1 MQELLS
7 SHINQETF
15 ERDLSGMKVLFVF
28 PNIGYDGANPD
39 LPTYGIAQMAAAIKK
54 CNVDVKV
61 LDMRLGY
68 TNEDLFRLIDE
79 FKPQL
84 VGLTIVA
91 TRVKRSYDIMDEI
104 KAKYPEIK
112 IIAGGSHVAS
122 YKQKIFESCKSLD
135 FAVKQEG
142 EFVFLDILE
151 AIKFGIPLD
160 DIKGMIYR
168 NSKGEV
174 IETPDRP
181 LIKDLDKI
189 PFPDYDVFELD
200 KYYRWKQ
207 GVMPIITSRGCPF
220 HCVFCSIYLTMGRQF
235 RFRSPENVV
244 SEFEYWNKRGMN
256 KFDINDDVFTI
267 LPKRVEE
274 ICDLIISK
282 GLKVQL
288 RLHNGV
294 RVDEV
299 TPELLRKMKQAGF
312 TSLSFGIESGSEK
325 VLKRMKKSINIDQAR
340 KAVQWSMD
348 AGIETTVN
356 FIIGHPEENYEDALE
371 TIKLAE
377 TLYADKI
384 NFNSAIPY
392 PGTELYDW
400 IKDNATFTKDVDEYL
415 NNLSPGKV
423 GEPFFYTKDFTK
435 EQREELIERG
445 LYNFRKRLIKT
456 RFKEPFASVLA
467 LLARSDKMFT
477 YMEVMKTKPAII
489 NFVKPIITRRKGV
502 NSALV

>member
-1 MQELLS
+1 
-7 SHINQETF
+7 
-15 ERDLSGMKVLFVF
+15 
-28 PNIGYDGANPD
+28 
-39 LPTYGIAQMAAAIKK
+39 
-54 CNVDVKV
+54 
-61 LDMRLGY
+61 
-68 TNEDLFRLIDE
+68 
-79 FKPQL
+79 
-84 VGLTIVA
+84 
-91 TRVKRSYDIMDEI
+91 
-104 KAKYPEIK
+104 
-112 IIAGGSHVAS
+112 
-122 YKQKIFESCKSLD
+122 
-135 FAVKQEG
+135 
-142 EFVFLDILE
+142 
-151 AIKFGIPLD
+151 
-160 DIKGMIYR
+160 
-168 NSKGEV
+168 
-174 IETPDRP
+174 
-181 LIKDLDKI
+181 
-189 PFPDYDVFELD
+189 
-200 KYYRWKQ
+200 
-207 GVMPIITSRGCPF
+207 
-220 HCVFCSIYLTMGRQF
+220 
-235 RFRSPENVV
+235 
-244 SEFEYWNKRGMN
+244 
-256 KFDINDDVFTI
+256 
-267 LPKRVEE
+267 
-274 ICDLIISK
+274 
-282 GLKVQL
+282 GLKIQL

-299 TPELLRKMKQAGF
+299 NPDLLKKMKQAGF

-325 VLKRMKKSINIDQAR
+325 VLKRMKKSINIEQVR
-340 KAVQWSMD
+340 KAVQCSMD